1 MTRLYALPARLR
13 RRLSANLSR
22 FRQDETGTATI
33 EFVFIF
39 PLMLLILFSTV
50 ELGVI
55 NLRQIMLDRAMDVTV
70 RDIRLSTGSNMQH
83 DAIRDAI
90 CDYAGMI
97 DDCATSLK
105 LEMVQIDP
113 FAWAPVDSTPDCVDS
128 VEEVDAVT
136 KFVTGDSNDLMFLRA
151 CLSFEPLF
159 PHWGLADSIQTDAD
173 GRIRLYAASAF
184 VQEPK

>member
-1 MTRLYALPARLR
+1 MTRASSLPAPLR
-13 RRLSANLSR
+13 RLGATLRR
-22 FRQDETGTATI
+22 FRHTETGSVTV
-33 EFVFIF
+33 EFVIVF
-39 PLMLLILFSTV
+39 PVMLMILFSTV

-70 RDIRLSTGSNMQH
+70 RDIRLSTGSDMQH

-90 CDYAGMI
+90 CDYAGMK

-113 FAWAPVDSTPDCVDS
+113 FNWSAVNATPDCIDS
-128 VEEVDAVT
+128 AEEVDAVT
-136 KFVTGDSNDLMFLRA
+136 NFQTGESNDLMFLRA
-151 CLSFEPLF
+151 CMSFDPMF
-159 PHWGLADSIQTDAD
+159 PHWGLADSIQTDGD
-173 GRIRLYAASAF
+173 GRIHLYATSAF